1 MSALAGGQCAGG
13 SLKAN
18 AELKKNAKDNGEDLI
33 GGFPLSSLNAPA
45 DKRVALE
52 LHRRAKW
59 FYRVQTAVMFAITGT
74 VLGALAGTGVIHKG
88 VVGGAPFIVGMV
100 FVAITLLLTVQM
112 HAAVAKFEKPA
123 NQLFSDDNWK
133 KAGYNCSKNE
143 SGMEN
148 GELKNARVVGGQESV
163 NVNVNVNKNK
173 NSKVVPVALAT
184 CSAMGR

>member
-1 MSALAGGQCAGG
+1 MSALAGGQCAGE
-13 SLKAN
+13 SLKSN
-18 AELKKNAKDNGEDLI
+18 AELKKTAQDNGEDMM

-59 FYRVQTAVMFAITGT
+59 FYRVQTAVVFGVTGS
-74 VLGALAGTGVIHKG
+74 VLGALAGTGVIHRG

-112 HAAVAKFEKPA
+112 HGAVAKFEKPE

-133 KAGYNCSKNE
+133 KTGHNCTKNGESRMEGGEVRNIGAVGSQEGVKNKIKKSKNE
-143 SGMEN
+143 
-148 GELKNARVVGGQESV
+148 
-163 NVNVNVNKNK
+163 
-173 NSKVVPVALAT
+173 VVPLALTT